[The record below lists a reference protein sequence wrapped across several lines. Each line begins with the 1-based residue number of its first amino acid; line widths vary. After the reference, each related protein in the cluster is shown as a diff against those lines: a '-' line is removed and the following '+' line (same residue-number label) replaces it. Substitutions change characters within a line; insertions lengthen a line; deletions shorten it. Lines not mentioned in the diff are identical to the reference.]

1 LSIGEV
7 LVAANRVTVTPDK
20 VHETIA
26 GHMLADGFEVVL
38 DLEKSKGTRL
48 YDSRRGRYL
57 LDFFTCFAS
66 SPIGFNHPKMLDEK
80 FVAKLGRVAVNKPSN
95 SDLYTVEMAEFVETF
110 GTLAAPP
117 ELPNLFFISG
127 GALAVE
133 NALKTAFD
141 WKVRKNLAGGFN
153 APDTPEWELRGTKI
167 IHFQQ
172 CFHGRTGYT
181 LSMTNT
187 FDPRKT
193 KYFPKFSWPR
203 VLNPKIRFPLEGK
216 NLDNVLAAEK
226 ESVAQIEKA
235 LKDNEHDVAAII
247 IEPIQGEGGDNHFRP
262 EFLQKLR
269 AIADKNDVML
279 IFDEVQSGMGLTGTM
294 WAFQQMGMV
303 PDIVAF
309 GKKTQICGIMVS
321 NRVHEVEDNVFKISS
336 RINST
341 WGGNLTDM
349 VRCQRYLEIIDEE
362 KLVDNAATQGRR
374 LLDGLRSVSDETGDR
389 LANVRG
395 RGLMCAFDLP
405 TTETRSEFISK
416 LRENGTFALPCGAST
431 VRFRP
436 PLNISSDALEAVRKT
451 VKAL

>member
-1 LSIGEV
+1 V
-7 LVAANRVTVTPDK
+7 TTRTATVTPDK
-20 VHETIA
+20 VHETIGA
-26 GHMLADGFEVVL
+26 HMLADGFDVVL

-48 YDSRRGRYL
+48 YDSRSGRHY

-66 SPIGFNHPKMLDEK
+66 SPVGFNHPRVAEPS
-80 FVAKLGRVAVNKPSN
+80 FVEKLGRVSVNKPSN

-110 GTLAAPP
+110 GNLAAPE

-141 WKVRKNLAGGFN
+141 WKIRKNIESGVNTL
-153 APDTPEWELRGTKI
+153 DKPEWELKGTKV

-193 KYFPKFSWPR
+193 QYFPKFQWPR
-203 VLNPKIRFPLEGK
+203 VVNPKVRFPLEGE
-216 NLDNVLAAEK
+216 NL
-226 ESVAQIEKA
+226 ESVVESEKKSVGQIQEA
-235 LKDNEHDVAAII
+235 LEQNSHDIAAII

-262 EFLQKLR
+262 EFLQELR
-269 AIADKNDVML
+269 RIADDNDVML

-294 WAFQQMGMV
+294 WAYQQMGMI

-309 GKKTQICGIMVS
+309 GKKTQVCGIMVS
-321 NRVHEVEDNVFKISS
+321 ERVREAKDNVFEISS

-349 VRCQRYLEIIDEE
+349 VRCQRYLEIIDDE
-362 KLVDNAATQGRR
+362 KLVENAASEGKR
-374 LLDGLRSVSDETGDR
+374 LLEGLRSTPANSGDKIS
-389 LANVRG
+389 NVRG
-395 RGLMCAFDLP
+395 RGLMCAFDLE
-405 TTETRSEFISK
+405 TTKTRNSFLSR
-416 LRENGTFALPCGAST
+416 LRENGTMALPCGEKT

-436 PLNISSDALEAVRKT
+436 PLNVSSDEIDEALEAVEKS
-451 VKAL
+451 AGEL

>member
-1 LSIGEV
+1 L
-7 LVAANRVTVTPDK
+7 AADKVTVTPDK

-26 GHMLADGFEVVL
+26 GHMLADGFDVVL
-38 DLEKSKGTRL
+38 DLEKSKGARL

-66 SPIGFNHPKMLDEK
+66 SPIGFNHPRMTEPA
-80 FVAKLGRVAVNKPSN
+80 FVEKLGRVAVNKPSN
-95 SDLYTVEMAEFVETF
+95 SDLYTTEMAEFVHTF

-141 WKVRKNLAGGFN
+141 WKIRKNFAKGIN
-153 APDTPEWELRGTKI
+153 AQDTPERELRGQQI
-167 IHFQQ
+167 LHFEQ

-181 LSMTNT
+181 LTMTNT

-193 KYFPKFSWPR
+193 QYFPKFDWPR
-203 VLNPKIRFPLEGK
+203 VKNPKVRFPLEGK
-216 NLDNVLAAEK
+216 NLDNAVAAES
-226 ESVAQIEKA
+226 ESVGQIERTLA
-235 LKDNEHDVAAII
+235 ENPDDVAAII

-262 EFLQKLR
+262 EFLQTLR
-269 AIADKNDVML
+269 RIADENDVML

-294 WAFQQMGMV
+294 WAFQQMGMI
-303 PDIVAF
+303 PDIACF

-321 NRVHEVEDNVFKISS
+321 ERVREAPDNVFETSS

-341 WGGNLTDM
+341 WGGNLIDM
-349 VRCQRYLEIIDEE
+349 VRCTRYLEIIDDENMLE
-362 KLVDNAATQGRR
+362 NAAAQGAR
-374 LLDGLRSVSDETGDR
+374 LLEGLRTVAAEAGDR
-389 LANVRG
+389 MANVRG

-405 TTETRSEFISK
+405 TTEIRNKFIPE
-416 LRENGTFALPCGAST
+416 LRENGTFALACGAST
-431 VRFRP
+431 IRMRP
-436 PLNISSDALEAVRKT
+436 PLNILPEEIDEGVAAIEKT
-451 VKAL
+451 IRTL

>member
-1 LSIGEV
+1 
-7 LVAANRVTVTPDK
+7 VAVNKVTVTPDK

-26 GHMLADGFEVVL
+26 GHMLADGFDVVL

-48 YDSRRGRYL
+48 YDSRSGRYI

-66 SPIGFNHPKMLDEK
+66 SPIGFNHPRLTEPS
-80 FVAKLGRVAVNKPSN
+80 FVEKLGRVAVNKPSN
-95 SDLYTVEMAEFVETF
+95 SDLYTTEMAEFVETF

-141 WKVRKNLAGGFN
+141 WKVRKNMAKGVN
-153 APDTPEWELRGTKI
+153 SMDTPEAELKGQKVL
-167 IHFQQ
+167 HFEQ

-181 LSMTNT
+181 LALTNT

-193 KYFPKFSWPR
+193 QFFPKFDWPR
-203 VLNPKIRFPLEGK
+203 VLNPKARFPLEGK
-216 NLDNVLAAEK
+216 NLDNTIAAEH
-226 ESVAQIEKA
+226 ESLGQIDRA
-235 LKDNEHDVAAII
+235 LADNPDDIAAMI

-262 EFLQKLR
+262 EFLQALR
-269 AIADKNDVML
+269 KIADENDIML

-294 WAFQQMGMV
+294 WAFQQMGMA
-303 PDIVAF
+303 PDIACF

-321 NRVHEVEDNVFKISS
+321 ERVREAKDNVFEVSS

-349 VRCQRYLEIIDEE
+349 VRCTRYLEVIEE
-362 KLVDNAATQGRR
+362 ENMVENAAVQGKRMVE
-374 LLDGLRSVSDETGDR
+374 GFQGIGDDR
-389 LANVRG
+389 IANVRG

-405 TTETRSEFISK
+405 TTEMRNDFIPK
-416 LRENGTFALPCGAST
+416 LRENGTFALPCGANT

-436 PLNISSDALEAVRKT
+436 PLNILPEEMDEAVAAIEKT
-451 VKAL
+451 IKSM